1 MQARSDV
8 KQKVAFL
15 PSSSRQC
22 QTLFYFDQKGKSVN
36 CESTRC
42 TTIRYQYLVRSMVI
56 RTKIGTNKSRLPSS
70 FFLSFFL
77 YSWVCACGR

>member
-36 CESTRC
+36 CEST
-42 TTIRYQYLVRSMVI
+42 IRYLVRSMVI

>member
-36 CESTRC
+36 CESTSG
-42 TTIRYQYLVRSMVI
+42 TSGTSGTSTIPGGTVR
-56 RTKIGTNKSRLPSS
+56 T
-70 FFLSFFL
+70 
-77 YSWVCACGR
+77 

>member
-22 QTLFYFDQKGKSVN
+22 QTLFYFDQKGKSVK
-36 CESTRC
+36 CKSTWYGTWYKYH
-42 TTIRYQYLVRSMVI
+42 TTIRSMYVR
-56 RTKIGTNKSRLPSS
+56 TQIGTNKSRLSLF
-70 FFLSFFL
+70 FFLSL
-77 YSWVCACGR
+77 LVGLHG